1 MQADHLF
8 GMLNLSHWDLFDI
21 WLLVLGILKLIL
33 NRVLI
38 VKSEKYMLN

>member
-8 GMLNLSHWDLFDI
+8 GMLNLSRWDLFDI